1 VNQQSRGSM
10 TASRTSTG
18 DFANRHVLVTG
29 ASRGIGWA
37 IAQAFAA
44 RGARLSLAGRD
55 ATLLEQRRATLNAL
69 GGPLSNPGHTAFSAD
84 LTDADAAT
92 AMVRHAV
99 AAHGPVDILVNNAG
113 TGVSQPFAK
122 MTAEH
127 WNQMLAVNLSSVFH
141 VTRAAIDDMLP
152 RKSGR
157 IINVASTAGLTG
169 YAYVAAYVAAKHGVI
184 GLTRALAREY
194 ATAGITVNAVCPG
207 YVDTD
212 MTAATIETIVKKTG
226 RSAEEARAELAK
238 GNPQGRLIQ
247 PEEVADAVLWLA
259 GANAASIT
267 GQAIAV
273 AGGEVMS

>member
-1 VNQQSRGSM
+1 MASQ
-10 TASRTSTG
+10 TASKADSRA
-18 DFANRHVLVTG
+18 FAGQHVLVTG

-37 IAQAFAA
+37 VAQAFAA

-55 ATLLEQRRATLNAL
+55 SSLLEQRRATLNAL
-69 GGPLSNPGHTAFSAD
+69 GGPDHTAFSAD
-84 LTDADAAT
+84 LTDPDAAT

-113 TGVSQPFAK
+113 TGVSQPFAR
-122 MTAEH
+122 MSPEH

-169 YAYVAAYVAAKHGVI
+169 YAYVAAYVAAKHGVV

-212 MTAATIETIVKKTG
+212 MTAGTIDTIVKKTG
-226 RSAEEARAELAK
+226 RTADEARAELAK

>member
-1 VNQQSRGSM
+1 MTQQPREFM
-10 TASRTSTG
+10 TGSRTSAG
-18 DFANRHVLVTG
+18 DFGNRHVLITG

-55 ATLLEQRRATLNAL
+55 AALLEQRRAAL
-69 GGPLSNPGHTAFSAD
+69 PAPAAAGHTAFAAD
-84 LTDADAAT
+84 LTDAEAAT

-113 TGVSQPFAK
+113 TGASQPFAK
-122 MTAEH
+122 MSAGH
-127 WNQMLAVNLSSVFH
+127 WDQMLAVNLSSVFH
-141 VTRAAIDDMLP
+141 VTRAAVGDMLA

-169 YAYVAAYVAAKHGVI
+169 YAYVAAYVAAKHGVV

-226 RSAEEARAELAK
+226 RSADEARAELAK
-238 GNPQGRLIQ
+238 SNPQGRLIL

-259 GANAASIT
+259 GDSAASVT
-267 GQAIAV
+267 GQCIAI
-273 AGGEVMS
+273 AGGEVMP

>member
-1 VNQQSRGSM
+1 MNQQSRGSM
-10 TASRTSTG
+10 TASRASTG

-37 IAQAFAA
+37 IAQAFAM

-55 ATLLEQRRATLNAL
+55 AALLEQRRATLNSR
-69 GGPLSNPGHTAFSAD
+69 GGPDHTAFAAD

-113 TGVSQPFAK
+113 YGASQPFAK

-141 VTRAAIDDMLP
+141 VTRAAVDDMLP

-169 YAYVAAYVAAKHGVI
+169 YAYVAAYVAAKHGVV

-194 ATAGITVNAVCPG
+194 AAAGITVNAVCPG

-212 MTAATIETIVKKTG
+212 MTAGTIDTIVRKTG
-226 RSAEEARAELAK
+226 RTAEDARAELAK

-259 GANAASIT
+259 GANSASIT
-267 GQAIAV
+267 GQCIAV